1 MNSEVTNMENNKIEE
16 AKEEA
21 KVIAPM
27 KSPSGFSIIWR
38 ELVRDKIALISLLFL
53 ILIIVFVYG
62 TSLVL
67 DKEEIVKVDL
77 FSIHEAP
84 NDQFILGT
92 DYGGRDIFG
101 QLIIGTRNSLS
112 IGILVTLMT
121 GVIGIL
127 YGLVS
132 GYFGGHV
139 DNIMMRVLDFF
150 LILPF
155 TMIVIVFVAIVPK
168 YSVMTFSLIMA
179 AFLWMGIARLIRS
192 KALQEKELDYIQ
204 ASKTL
209 GTSNFK
215 IIFTHLLPNC
225 SSLIIVTMT
234 LNLAAN
240 IGLESGLSFLG
251 FGFPESTPSLGT
263 LLSYA
268 TNPQTLENRWWI
280 WMPAS
285 ILILLLMLSINN
297 VGQALKRATD
307 ARQRRG

>member
-1 MNSEVTNMENNKIEE
+1 MEMNNVLPELQEDVEKT
-16 AKEEA
+16 
-21 KVIAPM
+21 
-27 KSPSGFSIIWR
+27 PSGMRIIWR
-38 ELVRDKIALISLLFL
+38 EVVRDKVSLISLIFL
-53 ILIIVFVYG
+53 VLIILFVYG
-62 TSLVL
+62 TSIIL
-67 DKEEIVKVDL
+67 DKEEIVTVDL
-77 FSIHEAP
+77 FSIHVPP

-92 DYGGRDIFG
+92 DHGGRDIFG

-121 GVIGIL
+121 GIIGVL
-127 YGLVS
+127 FGLIS
-132 GYFGGHV
+132 GYYGGTR
-139 DNIMMRVLDFF
+139 DNILMRILDFF

-155 TMIVIVFVAIVPK
+155 LMIVIVFVAIVPK
-168 YSVMTFSLIMA
+168 YSIIGFSLIMT

-192 KALQEKELDYIQ
+192 KALQEKELDYVQ

-209 GTSNFK
+209 GSSNIK
-215 IIFTHLLPNC
+215 IMFSQVLPNL

-268 TNPQTLENRWWI
+268 TNPETLENRWWI
-280 WMPAS
+280 WVPAAV
-285 ILILLLMLSINN
+285 LILVLMLSVNN

>member
-1 MNSEVTNMENNKIEE
+1 MES
-16 AKEEA
+16 KEIKLDDTQHVET
-21 KVIAPM
+21 

-38 ELVRDKIALISLLFL
+38 EIVRDKIALVSL
-53 ILIIVFVYG
+53 ILLVLITGFVYG
-62 TSLVL
+62 ISLFL
-67 DKEEIVKVDL
+67 NQDEIVTVDL
-77 FSIHEAP
+77 FAIHEP
-84 NDQFILGT
+84 PGEDFLLGT

-121 GVIGIL
+121 GVIGVL

-132 GYFGGHV
+132 GYFGGTI
-139 DNIMMRVLDFF
+139 DNIMMRIVDFF

-155 TMIVIVFVAIVPK
+155 LMIVIVFVAIVPK
-168 YSVMTFSLIMA
+168 YSVLSFSLIMT

-192 KALQEKELDYIQ
+192 KALQEKELDYAQ

-209 GTSNFK
+209 GSSNLK
-215 IIFTHLLPNC
+215 IMLTQVLPNL

-268 TNPQTLENRWWI
+268 RNPQTLEYRWWI
-280 WMPAS
+280 WVPAA
-285 ILILLLMLSINN
+285 ILILVLMLSVNN